1 MATNITNPTNPTT
14 QRNPYTMTYLRHGT
28 TTAMTNVGDFASST
42 MRGIKDAA
50 VVTAFDSGHPIS
62 NDSDLSGAMRSGY
75 GDVHVAKMNRCR
87 YLILIIGLIITFI
100 LCILGIGFGFYDH
113 YSCYQRVNKY
123 TEVVIQNITLINS
136 PPVYYSANIFCELN
150 NSYFVM
156 IITNESIYYT
166 KNNGTKNMSCALNR
180 TSSLPPIT
188 ITPQPTFTPSKN
200 VIEDV
205 SNFAEICGNKS
216 SVLLLIISFLL
227 IFFSIY
233 IFSVVGE
240 LRHRQVFDNRR
251 QQIAREDEVKLNIV

>member
-1 MATNITNPTNPTT
+1 MATISTT
-14 QRNPYTMTYLRHGT
+14 QRNPYTATSLRHGT
-28 TTAMTNVGDFASST
+28 ATAMTNVGDFASST

-62 NDSDLSGAMRSGY
+62 NDSDLSGAMQSNY
-75 GDVHVAKMNRCR
+75 GDIHVAKMNRCR
-87 YLILIIGLIITFI
+87 YLILIIGLLITFI

-123 TEVVIQNITLINS
+123 TEVVIQNMTIINT
-136 PPVYYSANIFCELN
+136 PPVYYSADIFCELN
-150 NSYFVM
+150 SSYFVM
-156 IITNESIYYT
+156 VITNESIHYT
-166 KNNGTKNMSCALNR
+166 RNKGTENMSCSLNR
-180 TSSLPPIT
+180 TSSLSPFT
-188 ITPQPTFTPSKN
+188 MTPQPTFTPSKN

-216 SVLLLIISFLL
+216 SILLLIISFLL

-240 LRHRQVFDNRR
+240 LRHRQVFDNRQ
-251 QQIAREDEVKLNIV
+251 QQIAKEDEARLNV